1 MQASCCGPPLISDVR
16 HREEEGMKKWTWISL
31 APLLLAISCGN
42 SDQQER
48 SRQQELL
55 RQQEIAAGEYLQ
67 KTFSSVDDAL
77 DDVRTAP
84 KDATVRLDVVLSDL
98 ETAIT
103 KYPDSAP
110 MQLMMGRALILHD
123 CAFRGNNC
131 SVRAKGHLTKAIE
144 MDPKLVRAHVLL
156 AHDAINSGC
165 LPCALPHIEAARVLE
180 ANSPYVLEVRG
191 RHAHLSG
198 WNEAEKLYLQAIDA
212 FPNLKKRW
220 QAYTWLSEIYK
231 GRDDYEKAE
240 MVLRKAL
247 ECAPEGAWANG
258 NLGTFYIFARGD
270 YDKAVPVLRKALSI
284 LSYGMAREG
293 LALALYER
301 WADAYLKKADKGT
314 LGAYWEEAQAGSS
327 DTQSI
332 FFESA
337 SYAGTGRAA
346 RALLQSGKVPASV
359 LGQVGE
365 QGRTPLLMAAYND
378 NTDLA
383 VYLIGHGANP
393 NARDS
398 SGISVAHV
406 AGSYANLKILEAL
419 ARRNANLQVL
429 TQEARETVLLQVA
442 KSGTGKPDR
451 IKAAKLLIDKGVPL
465 EAKSAQGS
473 TALSYAI
480 GARDVEMVRYLLSRG
495 AKVNGELS
503 NGMTPTGLAIML
515 GDREILR
522 ELVRKK
528 IDLNAKI
535 SGLSLV
541 EFAEKNGHP
550 ELADLLRSRK

>member
-1 MQASCCGPPLISDVR
+1 
-16 HREEEGMKKWTWISL
+16 MKKSIWISL

-42 SDQQER
+42 SDQQEL
-48 SRQQELL
+48 SHQQEL
-55 RQQEIAAGEYLQ
+55 AAAEYLQ
-67 KTFSSVDDAL
+67 KTFASVDDAL

-84 KDATVRLDVVLSDL
+84 KDATVRLDVVLSQL

-110 MQLMMGRALILHD
+110 MQLMMGRALILRD

-144 MDPKLVRAHVLL
+144 VDPKLVRAHVLL
-156 AHDAINSGC
+156 AHDAMNSGC
-165 LPCALPHIEAARVLE
+165 LPCAGPHVFSARRLE
-180 ANSPYVLEVRG
+180 ANNPYVLEVYARFMQ
-191 RHAHLSG
+191 LSDRSDP
-198 WNEAEKLYLQAIDA
+198 AEKLFLQAIDA
-212 FPNLKKRW
+212 FPKPIKRW
-220 QAYTWLSEIYK
+220 QSYTWLSEIYK

-240 MVLRKAL
+240 MVLRKAV

-270 YDKAVPVLRKALSI
+270 YDKAIPVLRKTLSI
-284 LSYGMAREG
+284 MSYGMAREG

-314 LGAYWEEAQAGSS
+314 VRAYWEEAQAGSS
-327 DTQSI
+327 DTQSM

-346 RALLQSGKVPASV
+346 RALLLSGKVPASV
-359 LGQVGE
+359 LEQVWE
-365 QGRTPLLMAAYND
+365 RGRTPLLMAAYND

-383 VYLIGHGANP
+383 VYLIEHGANP
-393 NARDS
+393 NARDTD
-398 SGISVAHV
+398 GIYVAHV
-406 AGSYANLKILEAL
+406 AGSYVNLKILQAL
-419 ARRNANLQVL
+419 ARKKANLQVL

-442 KSGTGKPDR
+442 KAGKTKPDR
-451 IKAAKLLIDKGVPL
+451 IKAAKLLIDRGVPL
-465 EAKSAQGS
+465 EARSARGS

-480 GARDVEMVRYLLSRG
+480 NVRDVEMVRYLLSRG

-503 NGMTPTGLAIML
+503 NGMTPTALAIMA
-515 GDREILR
+515 GDREIMQ
-522 ELVRKK
+522 ELISRK

-541 EFAEKNGHP
+541 EFAKKNGRP
-550 ELADLLRSRK
+550 EIAEMLR